1 MAEEIGAPP
10 PPPAG
15 DITDNDKLMAAISY
29 PIPIAAII
37 ILIAED
43 MKARPFQ
50 RFHAVQ
56 ALAANIALWIIITL
70 LAFVLGLVTFFIGG
84 LCGFLAVFLWFITLY
99 WAYQAYQ
106 GQYFEIPYLTE
117 FLRKQNWL

>member
-1 MAEEIGAPP
+1 MVEEFHTPP
-10 PPPAG
+10 SPPAD

-29 PIPIAAII
+29 PIPIVAII

-50 RFHAVQ
+50 KFHAVQ
-56 ALAANIALWIIITL
+56 ALAANIALWIIISI
-70 LAFVLGLVTFFIGG
+70 LAFVLGLVTFFIAGA
-84 LCGFLAVFLWFITLY
+84 CGFLALLLWFITLY
-99 WAYQAYQ
+99 WAYEAYQ
-106 GQYFEIPYLTE
+106 GKYFEIPYLTE